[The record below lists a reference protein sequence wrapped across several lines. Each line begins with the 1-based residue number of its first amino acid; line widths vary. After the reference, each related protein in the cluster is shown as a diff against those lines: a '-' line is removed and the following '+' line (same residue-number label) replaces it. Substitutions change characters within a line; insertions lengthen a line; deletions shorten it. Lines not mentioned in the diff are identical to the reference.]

1 MEQTIPT
8 MLMMFSMKNKHVHP
22 LKAMG
27 QAVLS
32 TEEERGSLGSVQQK
46 LQVQR
51 NPDLTNR
58 ATGKTPASVSGLHIC
73 AQVCTSHILI
83 DVASA
88 LL

>member
-8 MLMMFSMKNKHVHP
+8 LMMFTMKNKHVRP
-22 LKAMG
+22 LKAMRK
-27 QAVLS
+27 AVLN
-32 TEEERGSLGSVQQK
+32 TEEERGSLGSILQK
-46 LQVQR
+46 FQVQR
-51 NPDLTNR
+51 NPDLTDR
-58 ATGKTPASVSGLHIC
+58 ATRKTPASVSGLHIC